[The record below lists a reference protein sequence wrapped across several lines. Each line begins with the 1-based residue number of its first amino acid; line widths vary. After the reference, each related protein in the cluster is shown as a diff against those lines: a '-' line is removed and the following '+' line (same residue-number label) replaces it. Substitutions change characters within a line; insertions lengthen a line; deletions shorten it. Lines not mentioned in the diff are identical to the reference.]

1 MSHVDVRSI
10 PGTPSEEGE
19 WLMGEADKIQKNAFY
34 VSLSK
39 EGVTTKVESD
49 NISEIVSLFKEDAL
63 EWIDFSVENIHED
76 SFIIA
81 SSLKFSLQL
90 CASVLSDRFSSYE
103 DLDVE
108 LGLMLP
114 AVRVERF
121 DVQVFP
127 LLIFVRK
134 NLILTIHPKEVVRLQ
149 KIYRYADIFMK
160 KIRQDLPWNDKLTIL
175 LTRIIDENN
184 QKNFNGLRMIEE
196 EGDELGKYMVT
207 KVPRTEI
214 GNDIYKMKH
223 ALITYLNTL
232 WASWDVINSLRYG
245 DAETITDNQKLLQ
258 RIGILGDDINRQ
270 IALSEHMSEVL
281 ASGLEVLQTIYNN
294 QLQMLNNRLAFLA
307 TWLAVLATAG
317 LVPNTLA
324 TIFGIGKINDLIDW
338 PWIITILII
347 STIIC
352 TYLMYLLFK
361 KKEWLPPKIEC

>member
-1 MSHVDVRSI
+1 
-10 PGTPSEEGE
+10 
-19 WLMGEADKIQKNAFY
+19 MGDAEKTQKNAFY

-39 EGVTTKVESD
+39 DGVTTKVESD
-49 NISEIVSLFKEDAL
+49 DVSEIVSLLKEDAL
-63 EWIDFSVENIHED
+63 EWMDFTVENLNED
-76 SFIIA
+76 SFFIA
-81 SSLKFSLQL
+81 TSLKFSLQL
-90 CASVLSDRFSSYE
+90 VASVLSDRISSYE

-114 AVRVERF
+114 AVRVEKF
-121 DVQVFP
+121 DVKFYP
-127 LLIFVRK
+127 LLILIRK

-160 KIRQDLPWNDKLTIL
+160 KIRQDLPWMDKLTIL

-196 EGDELGKYMVT
+196 EGDELGKFMT
-207 KVPRTEI
+207 KPTAPKIEL
-214 GNDIYKMKH
+214 GNDIYQMKH

-245 DAETITDNQKLLQ
+245 DAETVTDNQKLLQ

-294 QLQMLNNRLAFLA
+294 QLQMLNNRLAFIA

-338 PWIITILII
+338 PWILVILIV
-347 STIIC
+347 STIFC
-352 TYLMYLLFK
+352 TYMMYLLFK
-361 KKEWLPPKIEC
+361 KKEWLPPKMKDL

>member
-1 MSHVDVRSI
+1 
-10 PGTPSEEGE
+10 
-19 WLMGEADKIQKNAFY
+19 MGEAEKIQKSAFY

-39 EGVTTKVESD
+39 DGVTTKVESD
-49 NISEIVSLFKEDAL
+49 NVSEIVGLLKEDAL
-63 EWIDFSVENIHED
+63 EWMDFTVENINED
-76 SFIIA
+76 SFFIA
-81 SSLKFSLQL
+81 TSLKFSLQL
-90 CASVLSDRFSSYE
+90 VASVLSERYSSYE
-103 DLDVE
+103 DLDSE

-121 DVQVFP
+121 DVQVYQ
-127 LLIFVRK
+127 LLILFRK
-134 NLILTIHPKEVVRLQ
+134 NLIITIHPKEVVRLA

-160 KIRQDLPWNDKLTIL
+160 KIRQDLPWMDKLTIL

-196 EGDELGKYMVT
+196 EGDELGKFMVMP
-207 KVPRTEI
+207 KAPRTEI

-294 QLQMLNNRLAFLA
+294 QLQMLNNRLAFIA

-338 PWIITILII
+338 PWIITILIL

-352 TYLMYLLFK
+352 TYMMYLLFK

>member
-1 MSHVDVRSI
+1 
-10 PGTPSEEGE
+10 
-19 WLMGEADKIQKNAFY
+19 
-34 VSLSK
+34 
-39 EGVTTKVESD
+39 
-49 NISEIVSLFKEDAL
+49 
-63 EWIDFSVENIHED
+63 
-76 SFIIA
+76 
-81 SSLKFSLQL
+81 
-90 CASVLSDRFSSYE
+90 
-103 DLDVE
+103 
-108 LGLMLP
+108 MLP
-114 AVRVERF
+114 AVRVDQF
-121 DVQVFP
+121 DVNVHP
-127 LLIFVRK
+127 LLIFIRK
-134 NLILTIHPKEVVRLQ
+134 NLILTIHPKGVVRLQ
-149 KIYRYADIFMK
+149 KIYRYAEVFMK

-196 EGDELGKYMVT
+196 EGDELGKFMVQP
-207 KVPRTEI
+207 KAPRTEI

-294 QLQMLNNRLAFLA
+294 QLQMLNNRLAFIA
-307 TWLAVLATAG
+307 TWLGVLATAG

-338 PWIITILII
+338 PWILTILII
-347 STIIC
+347 STIVC
-352 TYLMYLLFK
+352 TYLIYILFK
-361 KKEWLPPKIEC
+361 RKQWLPPSAECK

>member
-1 MSHVDVRSI
+1 MI
-10 PGTPSEEGE
+10 
-19 WLMGEADKIQKNAFY
+19 MGEAEKIQKSSFY

-39 EGVTTKVESD
+39 DGVTTKVESD
-49 NISEIVSLFKEDAL
+49 NVSEIVGLFKEDAL
-63 EWIDFSVENIHED
+63 EWMDFNVDNINED
-76 SFIIA
+76 SFVIA
-81 SSLKFSLQL
+81 TSLKFSLQL
-90 CASVLSDRFSSYE
+90 VAGVLSDRYSSYE
-103 DLDVE
+103 DLDTE

-114 AVRVERF
+114 AVRVDQF
-121 DVQVFP
+121 DVKVLP
-127 LLIFVRK
+127 LLIFIRK
-134 NLILTIHPKEVVRLQ
+134 NLIITIHPKAVVRLQ

-196 EGDELGKYMVT
+196 EGDELGKYMVQPT
-207 KVPRTEI
+207 APRATI

-294 QLQMLNNRLAFLA
+294 QLQMLNNRLAFIA

-317 LVPNTLA
+317 LVPNTIA
-324 TIFGIGKINDLIDW
+324 TIFGIGKINDLIDL
-338 PWIITILII
+338 PWIIAILII
-347 STIIC
+347 STIAC

-361 KKEWLPPKIEC
+361 KKEWLPPKAEC

>member
-1 MSHVDVRSI
+1 
-10 PGTPSEEGE
+10 
-19 WLMGEADKIQKNAFY
+19 MGEAEKIQKSAFY

-39 EGVTTKVESD
+39 DGVTTKVESD
-49 NISEIVSLFKEDAL
+49 NVSEIVGLLKEDAL
-63 EWIDFSVENIHED
+63 EWMDFTVENINED
-76 SFIIA
+76 SFFIA
-81 SSLKFSLQL
+81 TSLKFSLQL
-90 CASVLSDRFSSYE
+90 VASVLSERYSSYE
-103 DLDVE
+103 DLDSE

-121 DVQVFP
+121 DVKVYQ
-127 LLIFVRK
+127 LLILFRK
-134 NLILTIHPKEVVRLQ
+134 NLIITIHPKEVVRLA

-160 KIRQDLPWNDKLTIL
+160 KIRQDLPWMDKLTIL

-196 EGDELGKYMVT
+196 EGDELGKFMVMP
-207 KVPRTEI
+207 KAPRTEI

-258 RIGILGDDINRQ
+258 RIGILWDDINRQ

-294 QLQMLNNRLAFLA
+294 QLQMLNNRLAFIA

-338 PWIITILII
+338 PWIVTILIL

-352 TYLMYLLFK
+352 TYMMYLLFK

>member
-1 MSHVDVRSI
+1 
-10 PGTPSEEGE
+10 
-19 WLMGEADKIQKNAFY
+19 MGEAEKIQKSAFY

-39 EGVTTKVESD
+39 DGVTTKVESD
-49 NISEIVSLFKEDAL
+49 NVSEIVGLLKEDAL
-63 EWIDFSVENIHED
+63 EWMDFTVENINED
-76 SFIIA
+76 SFFIA
-81 SSLKFSLQL
+81 TSLKFSLQL
-90 CASVLSDRFSSYE
+90 VASVLSERYSSYE
-103 DLDVE
+103 DLDSE

-121 DVQVFP
+121 DVKVYS
-127 LLIFVRK
+127 LLILIRK
-134 NLILTIHPKEVVRLQ
+134 NLIITIHPKEVVRLA

-160 KIRQDLPWNDKLTIL
+160 KIRQDLHWMDKLTIL

-196 EGDELGKYMVT
+196 EGDELGKFMAMP
-207 KVPRTEI
+207 KAPRTEI

-245 DAETITDNQKLLQ
+245 DAETITDNPKLLQ

-294 QLQMLNNRLAFLA
+294 QLQMLNNRLAFIA

-338 PWIITILII
+338 PWIITILIL

-361 KKEWLPPKIEC
+361 KKEWLPPKSEC